1 MALKLKI
8 IVGSTRPGRIGPQV
22 AAWVDKL
29 AREQNSFDVELVD
42 LAEVGLPLLDE
53 PNHPRAQD
61 YQHEHTKKWAATI
74 DEGDAYI
81 FVTPEYDGFPP
92 AALVNAIQAL
102 ALEWNR
108 KPAAVVSYGFATGGM
123 RSMQEL
129 RGLLTNVNVMP
140 LAASVGLPFVYDML
154 GEDGVLRAPEPVNE
168 AAAAMFAEITA
179 WGEALKPTRAAA

>member
-81 FVTPEYDGFPP
+81 FRDPG
-92 AALVNAIQAL
+92 I
-102 ALEWNR
+102 
-108 KPAAVVSYGFATGGM
+108 
-123 RSMQEL
+123 
-129 RGLLTNVNVMP
+129 
-140 LAASVGLPFVYDML
+140 
-154 GEDGVLRAPEPVNE
+154 
-168 AAAAMFAEITA
+168 
-179 WGEALKPTRAAA
+179 